1 MSAAPRGML
10 VAIFAVVALM
20 TLGQLLFKATAV
32 SWQQHGTP
40 FAAPVALRMAV
51 ALAVYGAATLAWMWV
66 LQKVPLSMAYPIVA
80 FTFVLVPLGAHWLF
94 GEPIGLRYI
103 AGTLLI
109 VAGVAVA
116 TTAARS

>member
-1 MSAAPRGML
+1 ML
-10 VAIFAVVALM
+10 VAVFLVVTLM

-32 SWQQHGTP
+32 VWQQHGTP
-40 FAAPVALRMAV
+40 LATPVVVRMAA
-51 ALAVYGAATLAWMWV
+51 ALVVYGAATLAWMWV
-66 LQKVPLSMAYPIVA
+66 LQKAPLSMAYPIVA

-94 GEPIGLRYI
+94 GEAIGLRYV

-116 TTAARS
+116 TSASRG